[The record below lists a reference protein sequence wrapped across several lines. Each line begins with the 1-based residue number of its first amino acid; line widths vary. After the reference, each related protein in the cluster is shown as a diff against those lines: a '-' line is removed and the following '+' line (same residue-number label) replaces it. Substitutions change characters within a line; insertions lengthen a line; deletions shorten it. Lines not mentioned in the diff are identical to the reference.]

1 MKKIIIAIDGHSS
14 CGKSTLA
21 KALAKELHY
30 AYVDTGAMYRAVTL
44 YFLDNNVNIND
55 RAAVVDALNHIEIH
69 FERKKTGNHAFLNGK
84 DIEEEIRTMRIS
96 EMVSPV
102 ATISDVRRFLVA
114 QQKKMGNR
122 KGVIMDGRDIGTV
135 VFPDAELK
143 IFLTAGKTIRTQR
156 RYDELTKKGQIVDF
170 DAIKRNLV
178 ERDLIDSNRADSPL
192 RQAEDAILLD
202 NSHLTPTEQMH
213 KVLDLVY
220 EKMGI
225 QAVQNPNKD

>member
-1 MKKIIIAIDGHSS
+1 MKKLIIAIDGFSS

-21 KALAKELHY
+21 KALAKKLHY

-44 YFLDNNVNIND
+44 YFLDNDVDIND
-55 RAAVVDALNHIEIH
+55 REAVKKALTEIELH
-69 FERKKTGNHAFLNGK
+69 FERTPTGNHIFLNNK
-84 DIEEEIRTMRIS
+84 DIETEIRTMRVA

-102 ATISDVRRFLVA
+102 ATISQVRRAMVH
-114 QQKKMGNR
+114 QQQLMGRR
-122 KGVIMDGRDIGTV
+122 KGIVMDGRDIGTV

-143 IFLTAGKTIRTQR
+143 IFLTAGTDIRTQR
-156 RYDELTKKGQIVDF
+156 RYDEMLAKGYEIVSFEEVRQNLT
-170 DAIKRNLV
+170 

-202 NSHLTPTEQMH
+202 NSFLTPQEQLS

-220 EKMGI
+220 HLET
-225 QAVQNPNKD
+225 A